1 MLQEEPPV
9 TGASPPRPVLP
20 GKSTP
25 IIPTIKNP
33 EHPFIM
39 SGQQERQ
46 RSQRRAEEEGLGPLP
61 TASAALGEERGGRS
75 SVRGDKAV

>member
-1 MLQEEPPV
+1 MQEEPPV
-9 TGASPPRPVLP
+9 TGPSPPQPALP

-25 IIPTIKNP
+25 IIPTIKNA

-46 RSQRRAEEEGLGPLP
+46 RRAEEEGLGPSP
-61 TASAALGEERGGRS
+61 AAGAALEGTGE
-75 SVRGDKAV
+75 AAAH